1 MFFLVK
7 LPETPCWFHPMFF
20 LFTGSMSQW
29 HLRVWKWW
37 NKPVKSDGYL
47 IVYHDSAH
55 ESGRKLGCTSFSDTL
70 SYSPI
75 MPLSSQAE
83 LICPDQWPLQT
94 SIMPELGTL
103 SHFTCH
109 MSFVLM
115 EHIKNY
121 DDQPWDFEGTIG
133 DTRYSDQL
141 MVYDYMMVYCIQVFL
156 TSEVNQETGDGC
168 PSAPTRSQRW
178 ELLADVEDHRWQL

>member
-1 MFFLVK
+1 
-7 LPETPCWFHPMFF
+7 
-20 LFTGSMSQW
+20 MSQW

-47 IVYHDSAH
+47 IVYHDFAH
-55 ESGRKLGCTSFSDTL
+55 ESGRKLGCTSFSDTQLL
-70 SYSPI
+70 SNHATEF
-75 MPLSSQAE
+75 SSWAD
-83 LICPDQWPLQT
+83 LPWSVAPSNIDHAWT
-94 SIMPELGTL
+94 TGIL

-115 EHIKNY
+115 DHMKNY

-133 DTRYSDQL
+133 DTRFSHQL

-156 TSEVNQETGDGC
+156 TSEVNQKTGDGC

>member
-1 MFFLVK
+1 MKNREKFPISPLELWHVVSNAWQSQQSLITVRLWVSWDVYLYSYYLRWGCQWFFLVK

-47 IVYHDSAH
+47 IVYHDFAH

-103 SHFTCH
+103 SHFTRPRW
-109 MSFVLM
+109 VLG
-115 EHIKNY
+115 I
-121 DDQPWDFEGTIG
+121 
-133 DTRYSDQL
+133 
-141 MVYDYMMVYCIQVFL
+141 
-156 TSEVNQETGDGC
+156 
-168 PSAPTRSQRW
+168 
-178 ELLADVEDHRWQL
+178 